1 MVSGI
6 FILFIIF
13 GGILIMYGLI
23 TNLKDDKSDEETDEP
38 KQTKHVDNN
47 LSPVEQTDIERMKL
61 KYGLAV
67 NIKSDNNLPHEYKK
81 DIIRGQLSELCRKM
95 DNLYR
100 NGIIKDTNLI
110 SAIKNNES
118 MIYTNSYR
126 RYSDNDEPVKAT
138 IAYQLYHSIFTV
150 SLMQSVNDEYIYAID
165 QEIFSFLIFN
175 DFFMRGESKCTSEV
189 TKRIQIKNFKFS
201 TRGFE
206 TLYQDVKMYLDRIAT
221 SSSYSTVR
229 VSELLNRYIKLNTPE
244 TIRINDERGDKFSNG
259 YSAST
264 ENIKNYPNEIRLIEI
279 YGLDF
284 LIKYLN
290 KYLDIVTKL
299 EENVNTKSGYSQLLS
314 KYNLT
319 FQ

>member
-13 GGILIMYGLI
+13 GGILIIYGLI
-23 TNLKDDKSDEETDEP
+23 ANLKDDKSDEETDEP

-95 DNLYR
+95 DSLYR

-118 MIYTNSYR
+118 MIYINSYR
-126 RYSDNDEPVKAT
+126 RYSDDEPVKAT

-150 SLMQSVNDEYIYAID
+150 SLMQSVKDEYIYAID

-175 DFFMRGESKCTSEV
+175 DFFMRGEFKCTSEV

-244 TIRINDERGDKFSNG
+244 TIRIDNERGDKFSNG